1 MVLERD
7 NLQTTVQN
15 FEEAK
20 RLELTEVAE
29 VWRLRMGKLVDDTKV
44 RLREAKET
52 KTRAA
57 EVEAELES
65 LKVQLEQANGSIREL
80 NVLKERIV
88 TVEAECTKAKQ
99 MADAQK
105 SNAASFHREVVC
117 QCLLM

>member
-1 MVLERD
+1 
-7 NLQTTVQN
+7 
-15 FEEAK
+15 
-20 RLELTEVAE
+20 
-29 VWRLRMGKLVDDTKV
+29 MGKLVDDTKV

-80 NVLKERIV
+80 NVLRERIV
-88 TVEAECTKAKQ
+88 TVEAECAKSKQ

-105 SNAASFHREVVC
+105 SNAASFHREMVC
-117 QCLLM
+117 QYLLVCPC

>member
-1 MVLERD
+1 
-7 NLQTTVQN
+7 
-15 FEEAK
+15 
-20 RLELTEVAE
+20 
-29 VWRLRMGKLVDDTKV
+29 MGKLVDDTKV

-65 LKVQLEQANGSIREL
+65 LKVQLEQANGSIKEL

-88 TVEAECTKAKQ
+88 MVEAECAKAKQ

-117 QCLLM
+117 QSLLVFSVHILTWYGDIAFIEGAACKGSDRGQ